1 MIVLVISLWMQFKIM
16 PYAAK
21 DLNELEIRSIL
32 VSCITIY
39 AGLYY
44 LTGNLSSIPS
54 TIFFGAIVFIN
65 LYFIIYWVILMLK
78 VYLMIAIQKIPFL

>member
-1 MIVLVISLWMQFKIM
+1 M

-21 DLNELEIRSIL
+21 DLNELETRSIL

-44 LTGNLSSIPS
+44 LTGNLNSGSS
-54 TIFFGAIVFIN
+54 TVFFGAILLIN
-65 LYFIIYWVILMLK
+65 VYFIIYWLVLMLK
-78 VYLMIAIQKIPFL
+78 VYFWIAIQKIPFLRRKFASYK